1 MIQNAVDFGTSTVSI
16 QVTWSKDRLI
26 INILDDGP
34 GFSMSILDRIGDPFM
49 GTRKPENDGIL
60 RPEYEGMGL
69 GLFIAK
75 TLLERTGAE
84 LNFSNGAANNSDSE
98 KKSYSQGALV
108 VITWPLRLIEQKT
121 GALGA
126 NEALV
131 V

>member
-1 MIQNAVDFGTSTVSI
+1 
-16 QVTWSKDRLI
+16 
-26 INILDDGP
+26 
-34 GFSMSILDRIGDPFM
+34 
-49 GTRKPENDGIL
+49 
-60 RPEYEGMGL
+60 
-69 GLFIAK
+69 
-75 TLLERTGAE
+75 RTGAE